1 MGTAE
6 KLSPSVVKIDVAQA
20 AKNRSGEPRERQGGG
35 SGFVFTPDGLILTN
49 SHVVHDATR
58 IQVSF
63 ADGRRFPASTIGD
76 DPATDLAVVRV
87 DIPNNDAPGLVA
99 APLGDSQKLRVGQL
113 AIAIGNPYGFQ
124 YTVTAGVVS
133 ALGRSLR
140 SYSGRMIDDV
150 IQTDASLNPGN
161 SGGPL
166 VTSDGQVIG
175 VNTATIMGAQGL
187 CFAIGI
193 NTAKFVAGRLL
204 QEGRIR
210 RSYIGVE
217 AQTTPLHRRLVRFYN
232 LPQETGVVVISVT
245 AGSPGQ
251 KAGLREGD
259 VIVAL
264 DGKPVAGVDDL
275 HRLLTDARVGVSSV
289 ADGPALDGKAGAE
302 SRTRR
307 SRSSILCQC
316 GRGRLARGGMLAT
329 TRGDSR
335 PGCPAERS
343 SARFSQTSRQSLRK
357 PSFARPDGRGR
368 PPLRNCRALNRRQL
382 VQIFHVRE
390 HSSVDSLHVR
400 IRRFDHEILIRRMR
414 AAAVPHSEMSRG
426 QVQTD
431 RR

>member
-1 MGTAE
+1 MAVNPSPSFFHLADMDLEAIPFSVADYSEPAVQSSSSGGVLNDAALLDAYSQAVVGTAE
-6 KLSPSVVKIDVAQA
+6 KLSPSVVKIDVSQA
-20 AKNRSGEPRERQGGG
+20 AKNRSGESRERQGGG

-49 SHVVHDATR
+49 SHVVHEATR

-87 DIPNNDAPGLVA
+87 DIPNNDAPGLVV

-166 VTSDGQVIG
+166 VTSDGQVVG

-204 QEGRIR
+204 REGRIR

-217 AQTTPLHRRLVRFYN
+217 AQTTPLHRRLVRFYS

-245 AGSPGQ
+245 PGSPGQ

-264 DGKPVAGVDDL
+264 DGQPVAGVDDL
-275 HRLLTDARVGVSSV
+275 HRLLTDARVG
-289 ADGPALDGKAGAE
+289 
-302 SRTRR
+302 
-307 SRSSILCQC
+307 I
-316 GRGRLARGGMLAT
+316 
-329 TRGDSR
+329 
-335 PGCPAERS
+335 S
-343 SARFSQTSRQSLRK
+343 SALTVLRWTERLELK
-357 PSFARPDGRGR
+357 VIPEEA
-368 PPLRNCRALNRRQL
+368 Q
-382 VQIFHVRE
+382 
-390 HSSVDSLHVR
+390 
-400 IRRFDHEILIRRMR
+400 
-414 AAAVPHSEMSRG
+414 
-426 QVQTD
+426 
-431 RR
+431 